1 MKKAL
6 FSLLMFCLLSVNAQ
20 QNFEQLLLS
29 GVEDTETFARFYIT
43 PGAESLMY
51 AVNSGWFKTAKAHK
65 FLGFDVSVIA
75 TGHFVNEDDHSFNMN
90 VNDFQNIRFP
100 DGSSSKKIAT
110 VFGDNNPNQ
119 TVIVTLSDNGLGE
132 DVEILLP
139 DGVASEDIDVLPA
152 AFLQAELG
160 LGFGT
165 DLKVRYV
172 PQITVED
179 VETGFYGVGLQHELT
194 SWLPV
199 VKNLPVKLAV
209 LAAYTHLDSEF
220 DFTGKSSLDGANQKL
235 DLDLDTWL
243 ILAIAS
249 TKWPIINLYGGVGYV
264 SGDSDFSLK
273 GTYEIPPTLT
283 TPGRTLTNPFTV
295 SNSISGGRATAG
307 INLNLGLLEINA
319 EYHLQ
324 EYDAVSVGLHFGIR

>member
-1 MKKAL
+1 MKKILFPAL
-6 FSLLMFCLLSVNAQ
+6 FIITTNLFAQ

-29 GVEDTETFARFYIT
+29 GVEDTKTFARSYIT

-51 AVNSGWFKTAKAHK
+51 AVNSGWFKTAKSHK
-65 FLGFDVSVIA
+65 FLGFDLSIIG
-75 TGHFVNEDDHSFNMN
+75 TGHFVDNEDQTFEMN

-100 DGSSSKKIAT
+100 DGSTSKQIAT

-119 TVIVTLSDNGLGE
+119 TVIVTLSENGLGE

-139 DGVASEDIDVLPA
+139 DGVASDNIDVLPA

-165 DLKVRYV
+165 DIKVRYV

-179 VETGFYGVGLQHELT
+179 VETGFYGVGVQHELT
-194 SWLPV
+194 SWMPLL
-199 VKNLPVKLAV
+199 KNLPLKLAV
-209 LAAYTHLDSEF
+209 LGAYTHLDSEF
-220 DFTGKSSLDGANQKL
+220 DFTGKSTLEGTGQKL
-235 DLDLDTWL
+235 DLDMDTFL
-243 ILAIAS
+243 VQAIAS
-249 TKWPIINLYGGVGYV
+249 TKFSILNIYGGVGYL

-273 GTYEIPPTLT
+273 GTFEIPPSLT
-283 TPGRTLTNPFTV
+283 TPGRTIVDPFTV
-295 SNSISGGRATAG
+295 ENSVSGARATAG
-307 INLNLGLLEINA
+307 LTLSLGFFEINA

-324 EYDAVSVGLHFGIR
+324 EYDAVSVGVHFGIR

>member
-1 MKKAL
+1 MKKIFFSAL
-6 FSLLMFCLLSVNAQ
+6 FFLSLSVQAQ

-29 GVEDTETFARFYIT
+29 GVEDAQTFARGYIT

-51 AVNSGWFKTAKAHK
+51 VINSGWFKTAKSHK
-65 FLGFDVSVIA
+65 FLGFDLSVIG
-75 TGHFVNEDDHSFNMN
+75 TGHFIDENDQTFVMD

-100 DGSSSKKIAT
+100 DGSTSKNIAT

-119 TVIVTLSDNGLGE
+119 TVIVTLSENGLDN

-139 DGVASEDIDVLPA
+139 DGVASENIDVLPA

-165 DLKVRYV
+165 DLKVRYL
-172 PQITVED
+172 PEITTED

-194 SWLPV
+194 SWLPLI
-199 VKNLPVKLAV
+199 KNLPVKLAV
-209 LAAYTHLDSEF
+209 LGAYTHLDSEF
-220 DFTGKSSLDGANQKL
+220 DFTGKSSIDGTNQTL
-235 DLDLDTWL
+235 DLDVDTFL
-243 ILAIAS
+243 VQAIAS
-249 TKWPIINLYGGVGYV
+249 TKFPIINFYAGVGYL

-273 GTYEIPPTLT
+273 GTYEIPASNT
-283 TPGRTLTNPFTV
+283 TSVRTLIDPFTV
-295 SNSISGGRATAG
+295 GNSVSGGRATAG
-307 INLNLGLLEINA
+307 LTLSLGILEINA

-324 EYDAVSVGLHFGIR
+324 EYEAVSVGVHFGIR